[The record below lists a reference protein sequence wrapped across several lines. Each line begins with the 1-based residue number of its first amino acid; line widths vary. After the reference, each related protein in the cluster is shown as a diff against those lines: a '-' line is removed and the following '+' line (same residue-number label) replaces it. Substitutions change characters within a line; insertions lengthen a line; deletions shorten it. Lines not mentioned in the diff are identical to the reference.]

1 MKKKFIFTIA
11 LAAAMLTSCDMNKA
25 PIGYIDQDKAI
36 ESAADA
42 QSFRNGL
49 YSGLRAVTSSGF
61 VTRPEIQADM
71 FNGLTV
77 NGNRLGPVA
86 NGNILSNTGDVT
98 DYWGALYGQIGDV
111 NFFLE
116 YGNKL
121 RDKLAA
127 ANDSIQLVALD
138 RYLAEAHFLRG
149 YYYAITFDRWC
160 QLYTAERAN
169 EPYLGLPIVTEFAP
183 SMNRDTYKPRATMKE
198 TIDFFMNELDLG
210 YKGMK
215 KWEDLDRA
223 NASAV
228 CAPNSTYLSS
238 WVAVAMKARVQLWIG
253 NYAEAQKYAQ
263 EVIDSKVYTLATTAN
278 FANMW
283 TKDTGTE
290 IMYAPYVSTSELCN
304 SMGGVWLN
312 AIDGA
317 DYIPAST
324 LVKDLEESGVD
335 LLGRP
340 ADVRYNTYLAEKVI
354 RSNYG
359 NIKALV
365 FNKYPGNSSFMTS
378 STPNYVNKPKPFRL
392 SEMYLIVA
400 ESAAMQ
406 GLDEVAMTTMNAFL
420 KNRINRYTDRNYAGN
435 ELVTFIRKQRG
446 IELCGEGYR
455 ISDLRRWHQGFDR
468 QNGAIYDLTPEVST
482 LLTPAGLEV
491 KYEANDHRYTWPIPA
506 REIQTNP
513 QMADQQNP
521 GY

>member
-49 YSGLRAVTSSGF
+49 YSGIRALTSSGY
-61 VTRPEIQADM
+61 VTNPEIQADM

-77 NGNRLGPVA
+77 NGNRLGTIA
-86 NGNILSNTGDVT
+86 NGNILSNTGDAA
-98 DYWGALYGQIGDV
+98 DYWGGLYGQVGDI

-116 YGNKL
+116 YGGKL

-127 ANDSIQLVALD
+127 ANDSSQLVALD
-138 RYLAEAHFLRG
+138 RYLAEAHFMRG
-149 YYYAITFDRWC
+149 YYYACLFDRWC
-160 QLYTAERAN
+160 QLYTPDKAET
-169 EPYLGLPIVTEFAP
+169 PYLGLPIVTVFAP
-183 SMNRDTYKPRATMKE
+183 SMDRNTYKARSTMKE
-198 TIDFFMNELDLG
+198 TIEFIRAELELG
-210 YKGMK
+210 YKGLK
-215 KWEDLDRA
+215 AWEDADNA
-223 NASAV
+223 NKSAV
-228 CAPNSTYLSS
+228 CAPNATYFSS
-238 WVAVAMKARVQLWIG
+238 WVVLATKARLELWLG
-253 NYAEAQKYAQ
+253 NYAEAQKLAQ
-263 EVIDSKVYTLATTAN
+263 QVIDSKIYTLATTSN
-278 FANMW
+278 YANMW

-290 IMYAPYVSTSELCN
+290 IMFSPYVSTSELCS

-324 LVKDLEESGVD
+324 LIKDLEESGVD

-340 ADVRYNTYLAEKVI
+340 ADVRYKVYLAEKVI

-365 FNKYPGNSSFMTS
+365 FNKFPGNSSFMTS

-406 GLDEVAMTTMNAFL
+406 GKDDVAMNTMNEFL
-420 KNRINRYTDRNYAGN
+420 KNRINRYTDRNYAGQ
-435 ELVTFIRKQRG
+435 ELISFIRKQRG
-446 IELCGEGYR
+446 LELCGEGFR
-455 ISDLRRWHQGFDR
+455 ISDLRRWHQGFNR
-468 QNGAIYDLTPEVST
+468 ENGANYDLTPEVST

-491 KYEANDHRYTWPIPA
+491 AYTEDDHRYTWPIPS

-513 QMADQQNP
+513 QMAAQQNP